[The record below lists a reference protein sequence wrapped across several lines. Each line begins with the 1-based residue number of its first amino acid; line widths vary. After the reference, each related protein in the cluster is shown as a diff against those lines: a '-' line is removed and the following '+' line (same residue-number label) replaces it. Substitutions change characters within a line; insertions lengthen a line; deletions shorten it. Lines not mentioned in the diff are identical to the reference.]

1 MTTFLTVIFIKQA
14 TDESRFSDR
23 STLNQSK
30 HDRSVQKLQREDNT
44 NFRLSENYRELRAFK
59 SDDSNVIDLQRNFP
73 FSSTSLLAFFILSIL
88 NLFRLNL
95 FFSFSFDKPL
105 ISCFPSSWLDK
116 TCIIVYCFTTQRS
129 SQINNR

>member
-30 HDRSVQKLQREDNT
+30 HDRSVQKLQRRQYE
-44 NFRLSENYRELRAFK
+44 FSVIREL
-59 SDDSNVIDLQRNFP
+59 QRI
-73 FSSTSLLAFFILSIL
+73 TSFQIRWLKYYRFTEKLSIFIYVSSCFFYPL
-88 NLFRLNL
+88 NSQSLSLKS

>member
-1 MTTFLTVIFIKQA
+1 MKIEITYSLFLYIYIRLTFQFYYVCLGNLFPMTTFLTVIFIKQA

-95 FFSFSFDKPL
+95 FFHFHS
-105 ISCFPSSWLDK
+105 ISL
-116 TCIIVYCFTTQRS
+116 
-129 SQINNR
+129 